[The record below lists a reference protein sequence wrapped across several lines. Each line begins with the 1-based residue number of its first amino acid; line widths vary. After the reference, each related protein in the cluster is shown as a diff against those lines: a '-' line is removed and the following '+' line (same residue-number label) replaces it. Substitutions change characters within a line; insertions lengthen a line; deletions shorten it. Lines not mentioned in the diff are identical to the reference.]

1 MWADFLTKP
10 LQGKKFTAMRQVLM
24 NLDGKEQV
32 EKQADSAEKEKL
44 VK

>member
-10 LQGKKFTAMRQVLM
+10 LQGKKFTVMRQILM
-24 NLDGKEQV
+24 NLESKEQV
-32 EKQADSAEKEKL
+32 EKQVESTENEEL